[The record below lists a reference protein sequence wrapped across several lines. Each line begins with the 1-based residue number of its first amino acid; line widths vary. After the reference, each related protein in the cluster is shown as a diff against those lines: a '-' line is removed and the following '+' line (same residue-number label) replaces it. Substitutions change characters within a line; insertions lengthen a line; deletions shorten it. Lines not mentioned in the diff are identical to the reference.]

1 MMENVI
7 ELKGVEKTYHI
18 DDHELKILKKT
29 SLSIK
34 KGEFVA
40 IVGPSGSGKST
51 LMHIMGALDRPTH
64 GEVWIDG
71 KNIAKL
77 SDNELAHIRNK
88 KIGFVFQSFN
98 LMNKLTALE
107 NVMLPMWFGG
117 RNDSSTKERATTL
130 LKQMGLGHRME
141 HYPLKMSGG
150 ERQRVSIARSLSNSP
165 SIILADE
172 PTGNLDSKTG
182 EAIMK
187 ILKDIN
193 KSGTTLIIVTHDL
206 NIASTA
212 QKRIVIRDGEIVKG
226 GKT

>member
-1 MMENVI
+1 MENVI
-7 ELKGVEKTYHI
+7 ELKDVEKTYRI
-18 DDHELKILKKT
+18 DYHELKILKKT
-29 SLSIK
+29 NLSIK
-34 KGEFVA
+34 KGEFAA

-51 LMHIMGALDRPTH
+51 LMHIMGALDRPTK
-64 GEVWIDG
+64 GEALIDG
-71 KNIAKL
+71 ENIAKL

-117 RNDSSTKERATTL
+117 RNDKSTKERASML
-130 LKQMGLGHRME
+130 LKKMGLGHRME

-150 ERQRVSIARSLSNSP
+150 ERQRVSIARSLANSP
-165 SIILADE
+165 PIILADE

-182 EAIMK
+182 ANIMK

-193 KSGTTLIIVTHDL
+193 RNGTTLIIVTHDL
-206 NIASTA
+206 NIADTA
-212 QKRIVIRDGEIVKG
+212 QRKIVIRDGEIVKG
-226 GKT
+226 GKI

>member
-1 MMENVI
+1 
-7 ELKGVEKTYHI
+7 
-18 DDHELKILKKT
+18 
-29 SLSIK
+29 
-34 KGEFVA
+34 
-40 IVGPSGSGKST
+40 
-51 LMHIMGALDRPTH
+51 
-64 GEVWIDG
+64 
-71 KNIAKL
+71 
-77 SDNELAHIRNK
+77 
-88 KIGFVFQSFN
+88 
-98 LMNKLTALE
+98 MNKLTALE